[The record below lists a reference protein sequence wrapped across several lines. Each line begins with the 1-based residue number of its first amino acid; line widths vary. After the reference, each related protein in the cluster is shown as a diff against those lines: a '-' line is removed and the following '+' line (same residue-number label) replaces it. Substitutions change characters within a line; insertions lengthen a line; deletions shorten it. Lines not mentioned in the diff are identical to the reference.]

1 MKKQHRVFLSLCI
14 VALFIGLPPPAS
26 ARVRKGRLPSSSQA
40 TQAPEPPQPSEVL
53 LERSGLAS
61 EDVSYLLFDPA
72 DGRAIEEYRADES
85 RVPASTTKV
94 MTAIAALKIL
104 GEDHHFQTSV
114 LTSGEII
121 DGTLHGNLYLRG
133 DGDPTPDY
141 R

>member
-1 MKKQHRVFLSLCI
+1 M
-14 VALFIGLPPPAS
+14 
-26 ARVRKGRLPSSSQA
+26 
-40 TQAPEPPQPSEVL
+40 
-53 LERSGLAS
+53 
-61 EDVSYLLFDPA
+61 SYLLFDPA

-104 GEDHHFQTSV
+104 GEDHYFQTSV

-133 DGDPTPDY
+133 DGDPTLTTDDLRNLAVAVQDAGITNVIRKFY
-141 R
+141 F